1 MRLDPPLL
9 ALATGAFGI
18 GVTEFAPMGM
28 LPSIASDLGVS
39 MPAAGLLVSAYAI
52 GVLVGA
58 PLMTLTTARVDRR
71 TLLIAL
77 MGLFTIGNA
86 LSALADG
93 YWTLMIARVV
103 TSFNHGAFFGVG
115 SVVAASLVPPERRA
129 GAVAAMFTG
138 LTVAT
143 IGGVPLATWAGEI
156 LGWRSAF
163 AGIAVIGAVAMLA
176 LRLALPSLPVDGG
189 GDMRAELRVLARG
202 PVLAALALT
211 VVGASAMFT
220 VFTYIVPI
228 LREQTH
234 AATGFVTAML
244 MLYGIGLTIGNALG
258 GRFADRSIDR
268 TLVASFTVLAVVL
281 VAFAG
286 VMRWPVPTA
295 IAILVWGVASF
306 AIVPP
311 LQMRV
316 MQAAADA
323 PNLASAM
330 NIGAFNLGN
339 AIGAAV
345 GGGVIG
351 LGIGLPAVSLAGAGM
366 AAGALAMLLLVRRPA
381 SPSRPRSG
389 VSSLWRSPA
398 VPNRGGID
406 LDRTLTD
413 LAPDTGFAAGPDTDT
428 VAATIRCSRSPTASP
443 TEIG

>member
-1 MRLDPPLL
+1 MRLNLPLL

-28 LPSIASDLGVS
+28 LPGIAADLGVS
-39 MPAAGLLVSAYAI
+39 IPAAGLLVSAYAT
-52 GVLVGA
+52 GVLIGA
-58 PLMTLTTARVDRR
+58 PLMTLTTGRIDRR
-71 TLLIAL
+71 TLLVGL
-77 MGLFTIGNA
+77 MGIFTLGNA

-115 SVVAASLVPPERRA
+115 SVVAASLVPADKRA

-143 IGGVPLATWAGEI
+143 IGGVPLATWAGEV
-156 LGWRSAF
+156 LGWRTAF
-163 AGIAVIGAVAMLA
+163 AGIAGVGAVAMLS
-176 LRLALPSLPVDGG
+176 LRLALPSLPVTRET
-189 GDMRAELRVLARG
+189 DMRAELRVLTRG

-228 LREQTH
+228 LREETG
-234 AATGFVTAML
+234 ASTGFVTAML
-244 MLYGIGLTIGNALG
+244 VLYGIGLTIGNMIG
-258 GRFADRSIDR
+258 GRMADRSIER
-268 TLVASFTVLAVVL
+268 TLVGSFAALAAVL

-286 VMRWPVPTA
+286 VMHWPIAVA
-295 IAILVWGVASF
+295 AAILIWGIASF

-316 MQAAADA
+316 MEAAADA

-339 AIGAAV
+339 AIGAAL

-351 LGIGLPAVSLAGAGM
+351 AGLGLPAVALAGAAM
-366 AAGALAMLLLVRRPA
+366 AAAALVMLLAVGRRREAAVCPA
-381 SPSRPRSG
+381 
-389 VSSLWRSPA
+389 
-398 VPNRGGID
+398 
-406 LDRTLTD
+406 
-413 LAPDTGFAAGPDTDT
+413 
-428 VAATIRCSRSPTASP
+428 
-443 TEIG
+443 